1 MADVLD
7 FHDEARGC
15 LQLAQAETDPEV
27 KTVLMGMALGWLTF
41 ADHLKSA
48 ATLQCEPADDA

>member
-1 MADVLD
+1 MADVSD
-7 FHDEARGC
+7 FRNEARGC
-15 LQLAQAETDPEV
+15 LQLAQIESDPEV

-48 ATLQCEPADDA
+48 ATLQYQPADDT